1 MTRFIYDQFAKDY
14 LEELLKEYGE
24 VKAPYQVSAEVR
36 EIDVYFSPYSPQ
48 NQDLQLL
55 GLLGELARTPAIFE
69 PYRNPV
75 TPEQIGDCLLKL
87 LEVQRVVRKES
98 NENKIKLSEQ
108 EIPRLWIITP
118 TASQDILSG
127 FGAKISETSLPG
139 VYDFPRYFR
148 TGIIVIHQLPAIPET
163 LWLRILGRGK
173 VQTKA
178 IDELISLPIEQQFKQ
193 KTLELLYNL
202 RRHLELRQTP
212 QDQEVIMRLAPLY
225 QQDRELARFEARFEG
240 EYSLVIR
247 QLNKRFAVINEE
259 FSNQIKQLSL
269 EKVEELG
276 EALLD
281 FNDVDDLQVWLGENQ

>member
-14 LEELLKEYGE
+14 LEELLKDYGE
-24 VKAPYQVSAEVR
+24 IKAPYQVSAEVR
-36 EIDVYFSPYSPQ
+36 EIDVYFSPFPEQ
-48 NQDLQLL
+48 NPDLQLL
-55 GLLGELARTPAIFE
+55 GLLGELAHTPAIFE

-75 TPEQIGDCLLKL
+75 TPEQIGDCVLKL

-98 NENKIKLSEQ
+98 NFNKIKISEDK
-108 EIPRLWIITP
+108 IPRLWIITP
-118 TASQDILSG
+118 TASADILSG
-127 FGAKISETSLPG
+127 FGAKNSETSLPG

-148 TGIIVIHQLPAIPET
+148 TGMIVIHQLPPTPET

-173 VQTKA
+173 VQARA
-178 IDELISLPIEQQFKQ
+178 IDDLISLPIEQQFKR

-225 QQDRELARFEARFEG
+225 QQDRELARFEEA
-240 EYSLVIR
+240 YLLVIR
-247 QLNKRFAVINEE
+247 LLNKRFGSINAEI
-259 FSNQIKQLSL
+259 SDQIKQLSL

-281 FNDVDDLQVWLGENQ
+281 FNDVNDLEVWLGAN